1 MLARWSVQNGMLE
14 GIPTLEFTPT
24 LERGNENR
32 LYVLRWRVRNA
43 RDYLFNLTVILVITT
58 VI

>member
-1 MLARWSVQNGMLE
+1 M
-14 GIPTLEFTPT
+14 P
-24 LERGNENR
+24 
-32 LYVLRWRVRNA
+32 YVLRWHVRNA